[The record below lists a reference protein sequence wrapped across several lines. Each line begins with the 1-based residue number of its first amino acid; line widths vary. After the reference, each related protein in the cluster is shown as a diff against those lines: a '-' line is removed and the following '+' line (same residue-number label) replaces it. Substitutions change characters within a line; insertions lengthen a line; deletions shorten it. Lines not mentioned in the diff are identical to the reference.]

1 MTSQIQNYFAFCKF
15 VVLSYLS
22 TFIMRSFV
30 SPSFFWEPVSSYNL
44 QIRRIQRVYLE
55 LPVGGNRKSF
65 ILCGI
70 DAD

>member
-1 MTSQIQNYFAFCKF
+1 MP
-15 VVLSYLS
+15 
-22 TFIMRSFV
+22 SFV